1 MGGDVPWT
9 FLAVTVAVAVAA
21 TSVAASTTASKTNGK
36 VLKHGYFG
44 RTEGAFSETVPKDG
58 PKVKTKSGTVE
69 GLASDKAQIFYGIPY
84 AAPPIK
90 AGRWKAPGSP
100 TPWKGVYNATYPR
113 AACMQSCR
121 GPFGAPAENRN
132 CPVKLSEDCLYLNI
146 FVPLDVNFTA
156 PPAKLL
162 PVMVWVHGG
171 DFIAGTASN
180 PMYDGRF
187 LASSTHTIIVNV
199 EYRLGVFG
207 FLVTGTD
214 PEKSATGNY
223 GILDQQAALIW
234 VQQNIAGFGGDPSK
248 VTIFGESSGSQSVGL
263 HLMVE
268 SSGPLFNQAIMQ
280 SLPFTVPLKSK
291 HEALKLGKDFAE
303 IANCTSTGMSCLL
316 SLTPEKV
323 LAAQIGAGRKIL
335 NPFKFLEKF
344 QTWGPFIDGTLIR
357 EQITPAFRMGHW
369 QKEKPVILGTTS
381 EEGVMFVYGA
391 FKKPMSLLEC
401 TACATAIFKQYALL
415 VLYKYLPHYP
425 EEDRRKLLSQTVT
438 DYVFLCSSRKSARA
452 AVKDGS
458 AVWLYVFDH
467 VTSDRRVW
475 GDVTFCYDHVC
486 HSAELPF
493 VFSSF
498 SMRNFTFTAEEQ
510 VLANQIVCYWGR
522 FSHSGNPNAE
532 GDQTEFCRQ
541 QKLPSWPEYTD
552 RGHWLHMNLTTGSH
566 SQMGYRDDFC
576 NFWDTLDIY

>member
-1 MGGDVPWT
+1 MT
-9 FLAVTVAVAVAA
+9 FLYSSYCFVFQSA
-21 TSVAASTTASKTNGK
+21 SVGLSS
-36 VLKHGYFG
+36 
-44 RTEGAFSETVPKDG
+44 VP
-58 PKVKTKSGTVE
+58 PCVFH
-69 GLASDKAQIFYGIPY
+69 A
-84 AAPPIK
+84 
-90 AGRWKAPGSP
+90 
-100 TPWKGVYNATYPR
+100 
-113 AACMQSCR
+113 
-121 GPFGAPAENRN
+121 
-132 CPVKLSEDCLYLNI
+132 
-146 FVPLDVNFTA
+146 
-156 PPAKLL
+156 
-162 PVMVWVHGG
+162 
-171 DFIAGTASN
+171 
-180 PMYDGRF
+180 
-187 LASSTHTIIVNV
+187 
-199 EYRLGVFG
+199 GVFG

-234 VQQNIAGFGGDPSK
+234 VQQNIAGFGGDPSKHRNQDQRIRFKDVSSAAQKPGPEDKVGNEVETGQRVGAVCLHRVVKHRNQDQRIRIKDVASAAQKPGPEDTVGNEVETGQRVGGVCLHRVVK

-303 IANCTSTGMSCLL
+303 IANCTSTDMSCLL

-335 NPFKFLEKF
+335 NPFKFLEMF

-452 AVKDGS
+452 ALKEGS
-458 AVWLYVFDH
+458 AVWQYVFDH

-522 FSHSGNPNAE
+522 FSHSGTPNAE
-532 GDQTEFCRQ
+532 GDQTEFCHQ

-552 RGHWLHMNLTTGSH
+552 RGRWLHMNLTTGPH
-566 SQMGYRDDFC
+566 SQMDYRDDFC
-576 NFWDTLDIY
+576 NFWGTLNIY